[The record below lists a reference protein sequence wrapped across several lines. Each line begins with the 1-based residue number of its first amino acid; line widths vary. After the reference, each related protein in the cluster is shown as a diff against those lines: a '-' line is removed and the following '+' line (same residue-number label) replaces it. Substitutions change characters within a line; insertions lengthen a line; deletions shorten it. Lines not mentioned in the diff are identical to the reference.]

1 MRKKVPLST
10 ENSLVMYEAQL
21 TRKLLSNQAALCWS
35 TLEPVAEYIFRHQ
48 VKFHTAWILIEM
60 TGFRM

>member
-10 ENSLVMYEAQL
+10 ENSVVMYEAQL
-21 TRKLLSNQAALCWS
+21 TQKLLSNQTAFCWS
-35 TLEPVAEYIFRHQ
+35 TLEPVAEYIFRHH
-48 VKFHTAWILIEM
+48 VKFNIAWILIEM